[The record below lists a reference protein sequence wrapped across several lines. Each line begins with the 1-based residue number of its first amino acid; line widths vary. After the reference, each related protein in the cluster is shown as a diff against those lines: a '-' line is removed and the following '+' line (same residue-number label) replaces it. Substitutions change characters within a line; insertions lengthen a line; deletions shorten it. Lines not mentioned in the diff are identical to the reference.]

1 MDNSDEQESSAEI
14 KLHRE
19 LQELAIGAFDRTIR
33 LGARSNSTLSTNS
46 KNHSWSRRKKAPAKK
61 GGKEITWEVN

>member
-1 MDNSDEQESSAEI
+1 MDNSDEQESSSEI

-19 LQELAIGAFDRTIR
+19 LQELAIGALDRAIR

-46 KNHSWSRRKKAPAKK
+46 KNYSWSRTKKAPAKK
-61 GGKEITWEVN
+61 GGKEIIWEVN